1 MAENTQNIDD
11 IRNMARSIAVKLG
24 TLSHELRLIQQGIDA
39 LAAGDAPARKSG
51 PVQLTVNGKKH
62 TI

>member
-11 IRNMARSIAVKLG
+11 IRKAARSIAVKLG

-39 LAAGDAPARKSG
+39 LADDKPARKGS
-51 PVQLTVNGKKH
+51 PRQFTVGGK
-62 TI
+62 TINY